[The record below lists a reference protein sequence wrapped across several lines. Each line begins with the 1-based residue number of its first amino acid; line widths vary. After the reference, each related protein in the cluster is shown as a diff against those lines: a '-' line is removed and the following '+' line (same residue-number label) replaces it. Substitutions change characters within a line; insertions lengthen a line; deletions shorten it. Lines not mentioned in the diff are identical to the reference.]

1 MEIEEIVVYKK
12 SNKEL
17 ITKIFEDDN
26 GIKELTSDDV
36 EVHIKLK
43 DSSKDE
49 SY

>member
-1 MEIEEIVVYKK
+1 MEIEEIAVYKK

-17 ITKIFEDDN
+17 ITKIFEDED
-26 GIKELTSDDV
+26 GIKELTSNDV
-36 EVHIKLK
+36 EIYIKLK